1 MDEPKL
7 CGRCNRPK
15 EKDAKKGEPFCECG
29 RPTKL
34 TPEFLAA
41 AEAVLAKGDD
51 VIILTDEELM
61 TEINETLPEDQRIA
75 GSTFEAWKSAAKSG
89 EVDEMLQKFLGVVKR
104 ALNREKKAF
113 FKELRTDEKAWQRWA
128 WIIERKLDEWN
139 IKRKVEQDV
148 NLKKDGAA
156 GLAAALLGVEELGNG
171 SQNSS

>member
-1 MDEPKL
+1 VET

-15 EKDAKKGEPFCECG
+15 KQDAKDGEVFCECG

-41 AEAVLAKGDD
+41 AEAVLAKGDN

-89 EVDEMLQKFLGVVKR
+89 DTDEMLQKFLGVIKR

-113 FKELRTDEKAWQRWA
+113 FKELRTGEKAWQRWA
-128 WIIERKLDEWN
+128 WIIERKFDEWN
-139 IKRKVEQDV
+139 IKRKVEKSV
-148 NLKKDGAA
+148 TVKKDGAA
-156 GLAAALLGVEELGNG
+156 VLAAGLLSGNG
-171 SQNSS
+171 VNDGEEEETAA